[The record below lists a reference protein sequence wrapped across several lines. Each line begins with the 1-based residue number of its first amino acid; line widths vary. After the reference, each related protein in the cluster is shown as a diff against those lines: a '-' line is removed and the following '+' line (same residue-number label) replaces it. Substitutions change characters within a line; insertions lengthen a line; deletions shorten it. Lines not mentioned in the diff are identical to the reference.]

1 MPIDGS
7 ASEQVPW
14 RRGKHSR
21 VANGRRRLAFKVRKE
36 PVRYPSPVRVR
47 YGLTKPRKHERNKG
61 YYAVKFAVT
70 RNNKWLIILHCSVYH

>member
-7 ASEQVPW
+7 ASEQVPR

-21 VANGRRRLAFKVRKE
+21 VANSRRRLVSRVRKG

-47 YGLTKPRKHERNKG
+47 HGLTQPRKHERNQG
-61 YYAVKFAVT
+61 YYAVIFAVT
-70 RNNKWLIILHCSVYH
+70 GNN